1 MTKQSVKA
9 RVIKAAPPAETTK
22 QIYADEFADHYTE
35 NMIMEPPYNL
45 KELKM
50 IAEYSTMLQ
59 QCVDA
64 YRTNILG
71 FGFDMRYTKDINSHE
86 VDPEEK
92 AAADKEW
99 QQLEEFIKHLHF
111 DESAETLLGFCLED
125 REKTGNGYIEVIR
138 NGKNQPAGIEYMAA
152 EYVRVCK
159 LSDPIEVPFKYFESG
174 QLKTMK
180 RQKRFRK
187 YAQMIDG
194 RVIYFKEYG
203 DPRTLNLETGQY
215 EASTPIEKQAN
226 EVVHFKIG
234 SGAYGKPRWIGH
246 IVNLYGARK
255 AEELN
260 FMYFKQ
266 GRHIPAAI
274 TIENGMLS
282 EDSYKQLQDYMN
294 GLEGVEN
301 SHKFLL
307 LEAEGIAKGK
317 NIHGDEEIVPVKVD
331 IKSLAEILQEDALFL
346 EYDQKSRDK
355 IRSAFRL
362 PPIYTGEAQDY
373 NRATADTARKIT
385 EEQVF
390 QPERKILTGRLN
402 ALFLNDLEIHKVE
415 LQLKGPDFQDPLEIA
430 KVLTP
435 FITAGAVSPNDLRD
449 LAGRVLGKT
458 LEEWPEEEYNRPIG
472 KNESTPAE
480 DPFTA
485 LFKSRG
491 GTPDVIGVLKDMR
504 DVLEDL
510 KNEQNR

>member
-1 MTKQSVKA
+1 MTRQSVKA
-9 RVIKAAPPAETTK
+9 RVIKAAPPTETTK
-22 QIYADEFADHYTE
+22 QIYEDDFTDRYTE
-35 NMIMEPPYNL
+35 NMIEPPYNL

-71 FGFDMRYTKDINSHE
+71 FGFDLKYSKDINSDE
-86 VDPEEK
+86 VDSAEK
-92 AAADKEW
+92 TAADKEW
-99 QQLEEFIKHLHF
+99 QQLEEFIKYLHF

-159 LSDPIEVPFKYFESG
+159 LSDPIEVVFNYFESG
-174 QLKTMK
+174 QLKKMK

-203 DPRTLNLETGQY
+203 DPRTLNLETGEY
-215 EASTPIEKQAN
+215 DENTPFEKQAH

-282 EDSYKQLQDYMN
+282 KDSYKQLQDYMN

-301 SHKFLL
+301 AHKFLL

-390 QPERKILTGRLN
+390 QPERKILTSRLN

-472 KNESTPAE
+472 SNETAPAS
-480 DPFTA
+480 DPLAMLFRKSESGSPQSDMIN
-485 LFKSRG
+485 LFK
-491 GTPDVIGVLKDMR
+491 DIR

-510 KNEQNR
+510 KG

>member
-1 MTKQSVKA
+1 
-9 RVIKAAPPAETTK
+9 
-22 QIYADEFADHYTE
+22 
-35 NMIMEPPYNL
+35 
-45 KELKM
+45 
-50 IAEYSTMLQ
+50 
-59 QCVDA
+59 
-64 YRTNILG
+64 
-71 FGFDMRYTKDINSHE
+71 
-86 VDPEEK
+86 
-92 AAADKEW
+92 
-99 QQLEEFIKHLHF
+99 
-111 DESAETLLGFCLED
+111 
-125 REKTGNGYIEVIR
+125 
-138 NGKNQPAGIEYMAA
+138 
-152 EYVRVCK
+152 
-159 LSDPIEVPFKYFESG
+159 
-174 QLKTMK
+174 
-180 RQKRFRK
+180 
-187 YAQMIDG
+187 
-194 RVIYFKEYG
+194 
-203 DPRTLNLETGQY
+203 
-215 EASTPIEKQAN
+215 
-226 EVVHFKIG
+226 
-234 SGAYGKPRWIGH
+234 
-246 IVNLYGARK
+246 
-255 AEELN
+255 
-260 FMYFKQ
+260 MYFKQ

-346 EYDQKSRDK
+346 KYDQKSRDK

-362 PPIYTGEAQDY
+362 PPLYTGEAQDY
-373 NRATADTARKIT
+373 NKATADTARKIT

-390 QPERKILTGRLN
+390 QPERNVLTGRLN

-485 LFKSRG
+485 LFKSKG